1 MGLPPF
7 DTVVTEHGAVVLRV
21 LRGTLGAADA
31 DDAWQETFIAALR
44 AYPRLRADSDVR
56 AWLVT
61 IAHRKA
67 IDAGRA
73 RGRRAVP
80 VEEVPEDRA
89 GPHARRA
96 VDGTAELLDALALS
110 HLWQHVAGLP
120 EKQRLAVAYRY
131 GGDLGYG
138 EIARLIG
145 CSEDA
150 ARRSAFEGV
159 RRLRA
164 VVAGTTTSE
173 EDDR

>member
-7 DTVVTEHGAVVLRV
+7 DTVVSEHGSVVLRV
-21 LRGTLGAADA
+21 LRGTLGPADA

-44 AYPRLRADSDVR
+44 AYPRLRSDSDVR

-80 VEEVPEDRA
+80 MEEVPEDRTA
-89 GPHARRA
+89 PRGHRP
-96 VDGTAELLDALALS
+96 VDGTEDLVDALALS
-110 HLWQHVAGLP
+110 HLWDHVAGLP
-120 EKQRLAVAYRY
+120 DKQRLAVAYRY

-164 VVAGTTTSE
+164 VVATTMTSE
-173 EDDR
+173 EEGR

>member
-7 DTVVTEHGAVVLRV
+7 DTVVAEHGAVVLRV
-21 LRGTLGAADA
+21 LRATLGSADA

-67 IDAGRA
+67 IDAARA

-80 VEEVPEDRA
+80 VDEVPEGPAA
-89 GPHARRA
+89 GATPTDGPEA
-96 VDGTAELLDALALS
+96 VVDVLALAG
-110 HLWQHVAGLP
+110 LWHRVAALP

-131 GGDLGYG
+131 GGDLGYD
-138 EIARLIG
+138 EIGRLIG
-145 CSEDA
+145 CSGEA

-164 VVAGTTTSE
+164 TVTTE
-173 EDDR
+173 EGVR